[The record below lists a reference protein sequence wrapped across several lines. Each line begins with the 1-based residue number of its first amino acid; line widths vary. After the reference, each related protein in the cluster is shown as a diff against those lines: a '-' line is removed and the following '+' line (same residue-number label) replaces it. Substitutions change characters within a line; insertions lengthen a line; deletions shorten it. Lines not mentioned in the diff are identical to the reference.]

1 MDNFE
6 KQEKKT
12 QPNFESNKR
21 KCSTIRTQISLL
33 PSNILK
39 TMESHHCIRKH
50 NKMKIEIFV
59 S

>member
-1 MDNFE
+1 MANFE
-6 KQEKKT
+6 KQHTKKN
-12 QPNFESNKR
+12 PNFESNKR
-21 KCSTIRTQISLL
+21 KCSTIRAQTSLL
-33 PSNILK
+33 PSNVLK